1 METNKREIW
10 LNLQRDGL
18 NEFNVL
24 WIQSNGVHFL
34 SDQKIWN
41 CNFSLTCFRCP
52 QETLGRDAA
61 VVREQRRRTLYLS
74 PSPHCNIGVD
84 LPSETPTGSYQL
96 CQASTPTAISKT
108 GGRTTESQLP
118 ASQTDLQG
126 VVSWGKWGDISSQ
139 EKLLLWWM
147 RLGPSAG
154 PSSLTQLG
162 QPDQTN
168 SPVSVC

>member
-10 LNLQRDGL
+10 LNLQRYGL

-96 CQASTPTAISKT
+96 CQAA
-108 GGRTTESQLP
+108 RQRQL
-118 ASQTDLQG
+118 A
-126 VVSWGKWGDISSQ
+126 
-139 EKLLLWWM
+139 
-147 RLGPSAG
+147 RLEEERLKV
-154 PSSLTQLG
+154 SSLPPKPTYRAW
-162 QPDQTN
+162 
-168 SPVSVC
+168 SVEENEEILAVRRNCFCGECV

>member
-10 LNLQRDGL
+10 LNLQRYGL

-74 PSPHCNIGVD
+74 TSPHCNIGVD
-84 LPSETPTGSYQL
+84 LPSEIPTGSYQL
-96 CQASTPTAISKT
+96 CQASTPRAISKT

>member
-10 LNLQRDGL
+10 LKLQRDGL

-96 CQASTPTAISKT
+96 FASSNQNPKIVIVAVREGVKSKPMWLCIFLCTSFEDTYENPQWRKVEQMQPMWLITMAILMQAIWEDILKLTVQ
-108 GGRTTESQLP
+108 ES
-118 ASQTDLQG
+118 
-126 VVSWGKWGDISSQ
+126 
-139 EKLLLWWM
+139 
-147 RLGPSAG
+147 
-154 PSSLTQLG
+154 
-162 QPDQTN
+162 
-168 SPVSVC
+168 